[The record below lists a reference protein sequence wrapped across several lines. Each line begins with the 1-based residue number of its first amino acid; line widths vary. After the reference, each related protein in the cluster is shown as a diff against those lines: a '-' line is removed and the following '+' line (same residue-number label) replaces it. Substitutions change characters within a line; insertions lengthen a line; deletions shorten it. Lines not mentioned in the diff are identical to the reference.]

1 MRVMRIARGHGSDV
15 KTCTD
20 KTIEGSCTNILFET
34 SGAGYSGMAMK
45 SSARPDHDDA
55 AIVATAADERRA
67 HALLMSACLAC
78 VG

>member
-1 MRVMRIARGHGSDV
+1 M
-15 KTCTD
+15 
-20 KTIEGSCTNILFET
+20 NILFET
-34 SGAGYSGMAMK
+34 SGAGYSGMAMN

-67 HALLMSACLAC
+67 HALMSLMSACLAC